1 MRPMMALPH
10 DLRCIPTSLANKI
23 PAASISRGGYRGGK
37 TVPPPVTTSPIDRPF
52 DRRGRPRLRQS
63 GRAQQLVALE
73 QAFLRRAALA
83 GRWASTQTALLCAVL
98 FP

>member
-1 MRPMMALPH
+1 MRSMMVWAH

-52 DRRGRPRLRQS
+52 ASIGVAAREPRAIDGTQRQLSTRP
-63 GRAQQLVALE
+63 
-73 QAFLRRAALA
+73 LRRWGWIMSSSMA
-83 GRWASTQTALLCAVL
+83 
-98 FP
+98 